1 MEDRRCKTYND
12 SSDQCFSERVNKLEK
27 RECEVLSSKQQHCLL
42 KKNKINISRCE
53 LRSEKRSE
61 IKLLYLKKY
70 TSTLSTGSLN

>member
-42 KKNKINISRCE
+42 KK
-53 LRSEKRSE
+53 
-61 IKLLYLKKY
+61 
-70 TSTLSTGSLN
+70 